1 MESQNKGGA
10 TMTTQ
15 ASTEMEALKA
25 RKKGRKRLMPVKRKR
40 AIRSSAED
48 AKVEEEKPNEVIFL
62 ANDIASA
69 RKQGC
74 YKRV

>member
-1 MESQNKGGA
+1 
-10 TMTTQ
+10 MTTQ